1 MSQNRVSQ
9 LLGTSYPLIQG
20 GMAWV
25 ANATL
30 AAAVSNGGGLG
41 LIAAGSMNG
50 ELLRQEI
57 HKAKALTARPFGV
70 NIMLMN
76 PAADELAQVV
86 IEEQVQVVT
95 TGAGSPGKYMDAWK
109 KAGIII
115 VPVIPSVAYAKRMEG
130 MGADA
135 LVAEGTEAGGH
146 IGELTTMVLIPQVV
160 DAVKIPVI
168 AAGGIADGRGV
179 AAAFMLGAEGVQIG
193 TRFLACTECTIH
205 DQYKQMVLK
214 ARDIDTTVTGR
225 SGGHPVRVL
234 KNKLTR
240 SLLDMEKKGATFE
253 EMESITIG
261 SLRKAVQEGNLEEG
275 SFMAGQSAG
284 LVNTIDPAATIIRVL
299 FEQAADRLT
308 AIRPEVLR

>member
-1 MSQNRVSQ
+1 M
-9 LLGTSYPLIQG
+9 
-20 GMAWV
+20 
-25 ANATL
+25 
-30 AAAVSNGGGLG
+30 
-41 LIAAGSMNG
+41 
-50 ELLRQEI
+50 E
-57 HKAKALTARPFGV
+57 
-70 NIMLMN
+70 
-76 PAADELAQVV
+76 
-86 IEEQVQVVT
+86 
-95 TGAGSPGKYMDAWK
+95 AWK
-109 KAGIII
+109 NAGIKI
-115 VPVIPSVAYAKRMEG
+115 VPVIPSVAYAKRMES

-179 AAAFMLGAEGVQIG
+179 AAAFMLGAEGVQVG

-234 KNKLTR
+234 KNKLAR
-240 SLLDMEKKGATFE
+240 NLLELEKKGATFE

-261 SLRKAVQEGNLEEG
+261 SLRKAVQEGNLDEG

-284 LVNTIDPAATIIRVL
+284 LVNAIEPAATIIRIL
-299 FEQAADRLT
+299 FEQAADRL
-308 AIRPEVLR
+308 AVIRPEGLR